1 MMMKYQTLPKA
12 LYTYPGVE
20 KIFYGNQSCILFKKL
35 SNSLLN
41 QEKIA
46 TSHCFMYVLKGEVE
60 VQASD
65 GSSITTRPS
74 EMLFMP
80 RDTYLISDFVTID
93 GDIELYLIFIE
104 HDIIDA
110 FLSSSVRRKEV
121 ENKGGENKE
130 IPSPITPSICTLKT
144 NSSISHYFNALRQV
158 YSNLDNNRELL
169 KLKILELL
177 HLVNMDSRNNIAETL
192 EASEQHKRKRNMT
205 SLMLD
210 NYKKNLTVSDFA
222 NLSGR
227 SLSTFNREF
236 KRKYGKPPKQWLIEQ
251 KMLEANKLLA
261 NGLNVTNCALEVG
274 YSNVSHFIKA
284 YRTVHGK
291 TPKEIH
297 NSCFD
302 RN

>member
-1 MMMKYQTLPKA
+1 MKYQTLPKA

-20 KIFYGNQSCILFKKL
+20 KIFHDNQSCILFKKL
-35 SNSLLN
+35 NSSLLN

-46 TSHCFMYVLKGEVE
+46 TSHCFMYVLKGRVE

-65 GSSITTRPS
+65 GSSITTGS
-74 EMLFMP
+74 DEMLFMP
-80 RDTYLISDFVTID
+80 RDTYLISDFVTLD

-104 HDIIDA
+104 HEIIDV
-110 FLSSSVRRKEV
+110 FLSSAVKS
-121 ENKGGENKE
+121 KE
-130 IPSPITPSICTLKT
+130 IENIEIQNSILPSICTLQANT
-144 NSSISHYFNALRQV
+144 NISHYFEALKNV
-158 YSNLDNNRELL
+158 YSGLDKNRELL
-169 KLKILELL
+169 KLKLLEFL

-192 EASEQHKRKRNMT
+192 EASEQRKRKRNMT
-205 SLMLD
+205 SLMLE
-210 NYKKNLTVSDFA
+210 NYKNNLTVSDFA

-261 NGLNVTNCALEVG
+261 KGSNVTNCALEVG

-284 YRTVHGK
+284 YRLIHGK
-291 TPKEIH
+291 TPKEMN
-297 NSCFD
+297 NSYLD